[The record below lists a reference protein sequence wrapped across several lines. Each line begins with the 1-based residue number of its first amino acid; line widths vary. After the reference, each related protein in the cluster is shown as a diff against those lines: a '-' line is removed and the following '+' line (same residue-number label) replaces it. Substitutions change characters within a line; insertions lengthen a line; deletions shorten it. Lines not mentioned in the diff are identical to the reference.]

1 MPRLIKNLKEMQEFA
16 AEVTRKLMGGEV
28 LLLSGPLG
36 AGKTTFTQALARA
49 LGVTAT
55 VHSPSYTIVGEY
67 HVSGHPLVKKLIHV
81 DLYRLEDPTSPRF
94 RGAGS
99 AADDPAVRD
108 VLEQIREPGR
118 LTVIEWAERLGGV
131 APQGKWIKF
140 DYGSTA
146 DERVVTVEDNGA

>member
-16 AEVTRKLMGGEV
+16 AEVTQKLMGGEV

-49 LGVTAT
+49 LGITET
-55 VHSPSYTIVGEY
+55 VNSPSYTIVGEY
-67 HVSGHPLVKKLIHV
+67 IVQSHPVIKKLVHT
-81 DLYRLEDPTSPRF
+81 DLYRLEEH
-94 RGAGS
+94 

-108 VLEQIREPGR
+108 VLEQVREPGR
-118 LTVIEWAERLGGV
+118 LTVIEWAERLGDS
-131 APQGKWIKF
+131 APKSGKWIMF

-146 DERVVTVEDNGA
+146 DERVVTVETNGT